1 VLWNAECEKVFGWSM
16 TEIGEHPDPLA
27 LFYPDP
33 EERQRVQ
40 ESVRFAPLKDMYE
53 WHPVRKDGTQL
64 TILWSNILL
73 PDNSILNIGLDIT
86 ERKKAEQQLTVKATT
101 DDLTGCLNRSTILQR
116 LKIALAASSPQ
127 DVSSHF
133 CLLMFDLDHFKQIN
147 DRWGHQVGDAAL
159 IHFCDRIREV

>member
-1 VLWNAECEKVFGWSM
+1 
-16 TEIGEHPDPLA
+16 
-27 LFYPDP
+27 
-33 EERQRVQ
+33 
-40 ESVRFAPLKDMYE
+40 MYE

-133 CLLMFDLDHFKQIN
+133 CLLMFDLDYFKQIN

-159 IHFCDRIREV
+159 IHFCDRIREVVAGSALGRVGAKSLFFCWRTRMVWPLRCSLPGCVPR

>member
-1 VLWNAECEKVFGWSM
+1 M
-16 TEIGEHPDPLA
+16 
-27 LFYPDP
+27 
-33 EERQRVQ
+33 Q

-53 WHPVRKDGTQL
+53 WHTVRKDGTQL

-116 LKIALAASSPQ
+116 LKIAAGSQFAAGCQ
-127 DVSSHF
+127 
-133 CLLMFDLDHFKQIN
+133 
-147 DRWGHQVGDAAL
+147 
-159 IHFCDRIREV
+159 